1 MDHEHQGLDADLQG
15 GRLARNTFL
24 NFLGLFLPKVAA
36 FATMPFTIRALGTDR
51 FGILSLILV
60 VFGTFTIFD
69 LGLAMATTRY
79 IASALGR
86 KDFEAVP
93 RYFWSTVFFQ
103 LGLGLAGMALMAL
116 TTPLL
121 VERVLK
127 IPPALIP
134 EAKTSLFL
142 LALSLP
148 VSLITITFRGALEAR
163 HRFDLVNLVKA
174 PTSVLNY
181 VLVLAGALAGM
192 GLAGITVLLLVID
205 VLTLAAYARF
215 ALRAFPGL
223 GGRMGFHKSALREV
237 LGFGLWAMVSN
248 GLIPIIAYL
257 ERFLIGALISAGA
270 VTYYTAASEAVMS
283 LTIFPYSLLMT
294 LFPAFSALSGE
305 GDAGRKDR
313 IFGRSFKFLF
323 LLSGLI
329 AVGLVFFAGP
339 ILTVWLGRDFAA
351 RSAAVLQILA
361 VGFFMNA
368 IANIPYGYLMGIG
381 RSDIVAKLQVAELV
395 FYAPLAWIMIRK
407 WGIEGAAIAWTVRV
421 ATDMLLLQA
430 AAFRIGR
437 LKKTGL
443 LERGTV
449 GAGAAF
455 LVLVVIG
462 FLLRPT
468 LAGIAVFS
476 ALIVL
481 ALGFLWK
488 RALTAEERIWIAA
501 RIPSSLRRA
510 L

>member
-1 MDHEHQGLDADLQG
+1 MNQENQGLDVDLRG

-24 NFLGLFLPKVAA
+24 NFFGLFLPKVAA

-51 FGILSLILV
+51 FGILSLVLV
-60 VFGTFTIFD
+60 VFGYFTIFD
-69 LGLAMATTRY
+69 LGLAMATTRF
-79 IASALGR
+79 IAAALGR

-93 RYFWSTVFFQ
+93 RYFWSTVIFQ
-103 LGLGLAGMALMAL
+103 LVLGLAGTVLMAF

-121 VERVLK
+121 VEHVLK
-127 IPPALIP
+127 IPPAFIP

-163 HRFDLVNLVKA
+163 QRFDLVNLVKA

-181 VLVLAGALAGM
+181 VLVLAGALAGI

-205 VLTLAAYARF
+205 VLTLVAYARF
-215 ALRAFPGL
+215 TLRAYPGL

-237 LGFGLWAMVSN
+237 LGFGLWAMVAN
-248 GLIPIIAYL
+248 GLIPIIATL

-283 LTIFPYSLLMT
+283 LTIFPYSLMMT
-294 LFPAFSALSGE
+294 LFPTFSALSGE

-313 IFGRSFKFLF
+313 IFGQSFKFLF

-329 AVGLVFFAGP
+329 TVGLVFFAGP
-339 ILTVWLGRDFAA
+339 ILTVWLGRDFAVQ
-351 RSAAVLQILA
+351 SAAVLRILA

-368 IANIPYGYLMGIG
+368 LANIPYGYLMGIG
-381 RSDIVAKLQVAELV
+381 RSDIVAKLQTAELV
-395 FYAPLAWIMIRK
+395 FYAPLAWIIIRS
-407 WGIEGAAIAWTVRV
+407 WGIEGAAVAWTVRV
-421 ATDMLLLQA
+421 AIDMLLLQG
-430 AAFRIGR
+430 AAFRLGD
-437 LKKTGL
+437 LKKTSL

-468 LAGIAVFS
+468 IPGIAAFVTLI
-476 ALIVL
+476 ALVL
-481 ALGFLWK
+481 VFLWK
-488 RALTAEERIWIAA
+488 QTLTTEERQWILA
-501 RIPSSLRRA
+501 RIPSSLRSGR
-510 L
+510 